1 MDQIQYTKTYQEYKT
16 ELDTE
21 LSKTAEG
28 FVRIGYLLKVA
39 RDTDVLAQSPYQTVT
54 EFARAEY
61 GIDKT
66 MVSRFISINDRFSE
80 GGYSDQLL
88 EQYKGYGYAKLTLM
102 LSLPDE
108 INQEL
113 SPAYSKADI
122 QAIKDEVAAESAIT
136 DLEVM
141 MEAGQD
147 QAGGRASGQA
157 ADENLLE
164 ALVRQLGE
172 DSPELYIQMADIVDL
187 ENPEEWPA
195 RAKEIL
201 APDGEKQYSIRIS
214 GTGRFLVSIRETE
227 DTITVTAIRTLVK
240 TCYSYQGLRDAW
252 EKILPHPPRDRG
264 REKAIREGWEAAY
277 SKEFPGKAGNTEQKS
292 AYRKTSKV
300 QKAPRPQPEQP
311 RQEKEQD
318 AAKAE
323 QHRQETELPAQEPG
337 KPEITGTE
345 PETDIEAAGQPTQE
359 PEETEL
365 SPQGPGNSENTGT
378 RVEFRP
384 GIWVRNIAG
393 NPYFPEEPGLVLE
406 RHWSVP
412 GWNVRYDGTDM
423 TKIIYDTDIKEFE
436 ILEQEPPER
445 REDIPVEPQT
455 QELQTEEQ
463 LPDQI
468 GIEEAIEEAA
478 ARAAQTAPTD
488 ETTIAAGREPGE
500 DLDSLDEEWEKRKNT
515 IYTYVQ
521 SMTAK
526 GTALGK
532 RLSLITPDRLRT
544 LRKEFIETAAL
555 IEKGL
560 LRRGEPF

>member
-54 EFARAEY
+54 EFAKAEY

-147 QAGGRASGQA
+147 KAGGRALGQA

-187 ENPEEWPA
+187 EDLEEWPA

-227 DTITVTAIRTLVK
+227 DIITVTAIRTLVK
-240 TCYSYQGLRDAW
+240 TCYDYQDLWDAW
-252 EKILPHPPRDRG
+252 EEILPMPPQGSG
-264 REKAIREGWEAAY
+264 RAKAIREGWEATY
-277 SKEFPGKAGNTEQKS
+277 SKEFPGKAKVAPVQHPAKAGNTGPKPTS
-292 AYRKTSKV
+292 RKTSKV
-300 QKAPRPQPEQP
+300 QKAPTPQPEQP
-311 RQEKEQD
+311 L
-318 AAKAE
+318 
-323 QHRQETELPAQEPG
+323 QETEPSAQEPE

-365 SPQGPGNSENTGT
+365 SPQGPGNPENTGT

-393 NPYFPEEPGLVLE
+393 NPYFPEEPGLVLG

-436 ILEQEPPER
+436 ILEQEPPESK
-445 REDIPVEPQT
+445 ENIPAESQT
-455 QELQTEEQ
+455 PEFQSEEQ
-463 LPDQI
+463 LPGQI
-468 GIEEAIEEAA
+468 GIEEAIEEVA

-488 ETTIAAGREPGE
+488 ETTIAAGWEPGE
-500 DLDSLDEEWEKRKNT
+500 DLDPLDEEWEKRKNT

-555 IEKGL
+555 IEKEL
-560 LRRGEPF
+560 LRRGESF

>member
-1 MDQIQYTKTYQEYKT
+1 MDQIQQYTKTYQEYKT

-39 RDTDVLAQSPYQTVT
+39 RDTDVLVQSPYQTVT

-80 GGYSDQLL
+80 GGYSDRLL

-147 QAGGRASGQA
+147 QAGGRALGQA
-157 ADENLLE
+157 PGEPLDENLLE
-164 ALVRQLGE
+164 ALVRQLGGE
-172 DSPELYIQMADIVDL
+172 SPELYVQMADIVDL

-195 RAKEIL
+195 RAREIL

-214 GTGRFLVSIRETE
+214 GTGRFLVSIRETA

-240 TCYSYQGLRDAW
+240 TCYSYQDLRDAW

-264 REKAIREGWEAAY
+264 REKVIREGWEATY
-277 SKEFPGKAGNTEQKS
+277 NKEFPQKAKVAPVQPTAKAGNTEPKPTS
-292 AYRKTSKV
+292 RRTSKV
-300 QKAPRPQPEQP
+300 QKAPKPQPEQP
-311 RQEKEQD
+311 RRKKEQD
-318 AAKAE
+318 DREAK
-323 QHRQETELPAQEPG
+323 QPLQETEPSAQEPE

-345 PETDIEAAGQPTQE
+345 PETAIEAAGQPAQE

-365 SPQGPGNSENTGT
+365 LPQGPENPENTGT

-393 NPYFPEEPGLVLE
+393 NPYFPEDPGLVLG

-423 TKIIYDTDIKEFE
+423 TKIIYDADVKEFE
-436 ILEQEPPER
+436 ILEQEPSES
-445 REDIPVEPQT
+445 RENIPAESQTPEPQS
-455 QELQTEEQ
+455 EEQ
-463 LPDQI
+463 LPGQI
-468 GIEEAIEEAA
+468 DMEEAIEEAD
-478 ARAAQTAPTD
+478 AREA
-488 ETTIAAGREPGE
+488 ER
-500 DLDSLDEEWEKRKNT
+500 LDAKWEIKKNT
-515 IYTYVQ
+515 FDTYAQ
-521 SMTAK
+521 SPNQKLSIIPVAK
-526 GTALGK
+526 
-532 RLSLITPDRLRT
+532 LRT
-544 LRKEFIETAAL
+544 LRKEFIDMAAL
-555 IEKGL
+555 IEMEL
-560 LRRGEPF
+560 LRRREEY